1 MEGVNE
7 LKSKIAPG
15 VKAEVLSKI
24 KAGESVASLSEKY
37 GISVKTIYGWLRWE
51 TSNKVSWMEY
61 SRLRKENQTLKEIVG
76 VLTLELQKS
85 KKKTVN

>member
-1 MEGVNE
+1 MKN
-7 LKSKIAPG
+7 KIAPE
-15 VKAEVLSKI
+15 VKSEVLSKI
-24 KAGESVASLSEKY
+24 KGGEAVSSLAEKF

-51 TSNKVSWMEY
+51 TTNKVSWMEY
-61 SRLRKENQTLKEIVG
+61 SRLKKENQTLKEIVG

>member
-1 MEGVNE
+1 M
-7 LKSKIAPG
+7 KSKIAPE

-37 GISVKTIYGWLRWE
+37 GVSVKTIYGWLRWE
-51 TSNKVSWMEY
+51 TSNKVSWVEY
-61 SRLRKENQTLKEIVG
+61 SRLKKENQTLKEIVG

>member
-1 MEGVNE
+1 M
-7 LKSKIAPG
+7 KSKIAPE
-15 VKAEVLSKI
+15 VKSEVLSKI
-24 KAGESVASLSEKY
+24 KGGESVASLAEKY

-51 TSNKVSWMEY
+51 TTNKVSWMEY
-61 SRLRKENQTLKEIVG
+61 SRLKKENQTLKEIVG